1 MTDTI
6 RLNEE
11 IRQSGLKKS
20 WIASELGL
28 SSYGLLRKMKNQN
41 QFKAGEIKRL
51 CQLLRITS
59 LKKMGE
65 IFFTE
70 DVDDMTTYEREGG
83 GGR

>member
-51 CQLLRITS
+51 CQLLRIT
-59 LKKMGE
+59 
-65 IFFTE
+65 
-70 DVDDMTTYEREGG
+70 
-83 GGR
+83 